1 MTTTPSDNSDE
12 DDQARDL
19 SLEELEAAL
28 DDDSH
33 PLHEAAKRAN
43 RRIGANLSG
52 AWLDM
57 IGTINPTLLDFG
69 SEASEAIKALTS
81 SKFAPPAWAIPET
94 TALSQHDLR
103 DMELAIDPTP
113 SLIEELI
120 ETTQQHMRATNEVSA
135 RILIAAEQ
143 TSRESARDAKK
154 SRTIAWFG
162 IGIAVLAALASI
174 AVTIVLAP

>member
-28 DDDSH
+28 DDEDH

-43 RRIGANLSG
+43 RQIGTNLSG
-52 AWLDM
+52 AWVDM
-57 IGTINPTLLDFG
+57 MSTINPKLLDFG
-69 SEASEAIKALTS
+69 SETSEILKGLTA
-81 SKFAPPAWAIPET
+81 SKFTPPAWAIPET
-94 TALSQHDLR
+94 TALAQYDLS
-103 DMELAIDPTP
+103 AIEIAGDPTP

-154 SRTIAWFG
+154 SRMIAWFG
-162 IGIAVLAALASI
+162 IGIAVLAALGSI
-174 AVTIVLAP
+174 AVSIALAG